1 MLINVN
7 YVRDKYVAGFLLHIG
22 HAGLPGPRLGRA
34 EQVAILMH
42 VLNWRMQVQQFFIAT
57 CMKSRRGFKL

>member
-34 EQVAILMH
+34 EQVAILMLAC
-42 VLNWRMQVQQFFIAT
+42 V
-57 CMKSRRGFKL
+57 KLYSNVTYLTIICELTIISN